1 MDGGRGEG
9 GCQGLVP
16 HAEMLRVAPTPCAWP
31 PNALARK
38 TPVSERREPAHLR
51 AQKWMVGPWL
61 MDLSVG
67 MLTLGAGV
75 EGVDQSLMSASSVSC
90 L

>member
-1 MDGGRGEG
+1 M
-9 GCQGLVP
+9 
-16 HAEMLRVAPTPCAWP
+16 
-31 PNALARK
+31 
-38 TPVSERREPAHLR
+38 SERREPAHLR

-75 EGVDQSLMSASSVSC
+75 EGVDQSLMSAGSVSC